1 MTWNPR
7 EWSLKTRVERAVG
20 LVALVLAALGPFI
33 FNSYWAHQILI
44 ETFFFGIAGASLI
57 FLSAYGGMVSLAQT
71 ALFGI
76 AGVIIGNLATKGG
89 PGGTSKGLHLG
100 WDPTLALFVALAITT
115 AIGLIFGAV
124 AARSAGIY
132 FLMITLTYSV
142 ITTYVLGQVTNIS
155 GFSGI
160 GGINRYVPGWI
171 GDVSDHPNR
180 LYYVSLIVASF
191 AYVLIRYVVRT
202 PFGISLQGV
211 RDEPIRMS
219 SLGYNVPLH
228 RTLAFGFAAFL
239 AALAGILY
247 VWWSGQI
254 APGNV
259 DLPETINLLVMAVIG
274 GLARIEGA
282 WLGAFAFIVIQ
293 NYVRDFTVPG
303 LGFGGTLFG
312 GSFNTVIGIIFLLIV
327 LVSPGGLM
335 GIWERAFGGLGRG
348 GRSRPGGRGSAG
360 RLRAGEKGGSSATVV
375 S

>member
-1 MTWNPR
+1 MRWNPLK
-7 EWSLKTRVERAVG
+7 WSPKTQVERSIG
-20 LVALVLAALGPFI
+20 LVVLIIAALGPFL
-33 FNSYWAHQILI
+33 FNDYWAHQILI
-44 ETFFFGIAGASLI
+44 ETFLFGITAASLI

-89 PGGTSKGLHLG
+89 PGGVSKGLHLG
-100 WDPTLALFVALAITT
+100 WDPTLALIVAIAMTT

-124 AARSAGIY
+124 ASRSAGIY

-142 ITTYVLGQVTNIS
+142 ITTFFLGQVTVVS

-160 GGINRYVPGWI
+160 GGINSYTPGWLGDII
-171 GDVSDHPNR
+171 GHPNR
-180 LYYVSLIVASF
+180 LYYAALIVAVFS
-191 AYVLIRYVVRT
+191 YVLIRYIARS

-211 RDEPIRMS
+211 RDEPIRMG

-228 RTLAFGFAAFL
+228 RTLAFTFAAFL
-239 AALAGILY
+239 AALSGVLY

-282 WLGAFAFIVIQ
+282 WLGAFAFIIIQ
-293 NYVRDFTVPG
+293 NYVRDFTFPG

-327 LVSPGGLM
+327 LISPGGLM
-335 GIWERAFGGLGRG
+335 GIWDRGFAALGRF
-348 GRSRPGGRGSAG
+348 RRPG
-360 RLRAGEKGGSSATVV
+360 RAAEAPASTGG
-375 S
+375 